1 VLVKEL
7 SLCTQAGA
15 LTSRREGLSF
25 TQSSRSLDAIEL
37 QAVREG
43 QAKPASPP
51 AVELAHR
58 RLGWRAL
65 GQCASRPGLHE
76 DVGVVVQS
84 KTGWRAQ
91 QRLGATDT
99 PSGLIAWQRLI
110 DPQS

>member
-1 VLVKEL
+1 
-7 SLCTQAGA
+7 
-15 LTSRREGLSF
+15 
-25 TQSSRSLDAIEL
+25 
-37 QAVREG
+37 
-43 QAKPASPP
+43 
-51 AVELAHR
+51 
-58 RLGWRAL
+58 LGWRAL
-65 GQCASRPGLHE
+65 GQCASRPGPYE

>member
-1 VLVKEL
+1 MHP
-7 SLCTQAGA
+7 
-15 LTSRREGLSF
+15 SRRAHEPARGLSF
-25 TQSSRSLDAIEL
+25 AQSSRSYDAIEL
-37 QAVREG
+37 KLSAAEIEKCREG
-43 QAKPASPP
+43 SAKPASPA